1 MIEVNEYFDG
11 KVKSMSINSGALP
24 ATVGVMVAGEYTFAT
39 AKKEIMT
46 VIQGELTVTLPG
58 ESTERT
64 FRNGQ
69 VFEVPAD
76 ASFDVKVPVDTAY
89 LCQYCD

>member
-1 MIEVNEYFDG
+1 MIDVNEYFEG
-11 KVKSMSINSGALP
+11 NVKSLSLNSGPLP
-24 ATVGVMVAGEYTFAT
+24 ATVGVMSAGQYTFST

-58 ESTERT
+58 ESAPRT

-76 ASFDVKVPVDTAY
+76 ASFDVKAAIDTAY

>member
-1 MIEVNEYFDG
+1 MITVNEYFDG
-11 KVKSMSINSGALP
+11 KVKSMGIDSGSLP
-24 ATVGVMVAGEYTFAT
+24 ATVGVMASGQYTFST

-46 VIQGELTVTLPG
+46 VIQGELTVKLPG
-58 ESTERT
+58 ETADRT

-69 VFEVPAD
+69 VFEVPAN
-76 ASFDVKVPVDTAY
+76 ASFDVIAEVDTAY